1 MARAPRQREIA
12 YSNPF
17 LMTIGEEPVS
27 SSRFP
32 KWGQLLALRGT
43 GPGVFAAYSR
53 ASALVARRSSC
64 FCLHAFLLPD
74 PWSAPGIARLS
85 VFPR

>member
-53 ASALVARRSSC
+53 ASALVARRSCCSAASK
-64 FCLHAFLLPD
+64 HPRVGFLPEI
-74 PWSAPGIARLS
+74 PEIPG
-85 VFPR
+85 

>member
-12 YSNPF
+12 YSSNPF
-17 LMTIGEEPVS
+17 LMTIGEELVS

-64 FCLHAFLLPD
+64 CCYLGLHVHV
-74 PWSAPGIARLS
+74 GIPKVGSCVL
-85 VFPR
+85 

>member
-17 LMTIGEEPVS
+17 LMTIGEELVS

-53 ASALVARRSSC
+53 ASALVARSSSC
-64 FCLHAFLLPD
+64 CCCMSDGPEYQ
-74 PWSAPGIARLS
+74 
-85 VFPR
+85 V

>member
-53 ASALVARRSSC
+53 ASALVARRSTGPGVIAAYSRTSVLVARSNC
-64 FCLHAFLLPD
+64 CCLVL
-74 PWSAPGIARLS
+74 
-85 VFPR
+85 